1 LGKRLFPND
10 DFEEAGLV
18 SPKLARKRTLKA
30 IAKDPEQSEQDDLHL
45 FLESLE

>member
-30 IAKDPEQSEQDDLHL
+30 IAKDPEESAPVDLRL
-45 FLESLE
+45 FLEN